1 MKRNTWLALICVA
14 LAAAFLW
21 WGFSPVESTETTT
34 ESTVIALILD
44 TDIGFSALQ
53 LKQGA
58 KQAAKERGLDVHTV
72 APDYAGSQTISQS
85 DLILEALEGGAKAIL
100 LVPAQ
105 TEDLTHALQTAAEL
119 GVPVLSLR
127 ETIDSPE
134 IACTISD
141 DHERAG
147 AMAAQALLDRL
158 GKAEGSVLVLGQEG
172 GNTFTLTL
180 RGAKD
185 VLGKQETIPV
195 LYRIAPGGDELP
207 SVAELLMENPD
218 VAGILCLTGD
228 YTEAAAKIMSRTDKK
243 IVLVGMDCGQNR
255 TTYLEN
261 KQIDAMVLGMPF
273 AMGYLGV
280 QFAMDKLNGKTL
292 PANYYTDSR
301 VIDSE
306 NMVLPEN
313 QKLAFPMVQ

>member
-14 LAAAFLW
+14 FAAASLW
-21 WGFSPVESTETTT
+21 WGFSPVENTETTT
-34 ESTVIALILD
+34 EPTVVALILD

-58 KQAAKERGLDVHTV
+58 KQAAKERGLEIVTV

-85 DLILEALEGGAKAIL
+85 DLILESLEGGAKAIL
-100 LVPAQ
+100 LVP
-105 TEDLTHALQTAAEL
+105 TRNEDLTDALKTASGR

-127 ETIDSPE
+127 ETLDSPE

-141 DHERAG
+141 DHESAG
-147 AMAAQALLDRL
+147 AMAAQALIGRL
-158 GKAEGSVLVLGQEG
+158 GTAGGTVLVLGQEG

-180 RGAKD
+180 RGAKEA
-185 VLGKQETIPV
+185 LGKQDAIPV
-195 LYRIAPGGDELP
+195 LYRIAQSGEDIPDIADMLK
-207 SVAELLMENPD
+207 ENPD
-218 VAGILCLTGD
+218 VSGILCLTGE
-228 YTEAAAKIMSRTDKK
+228 YTEAAAKTMSRTEKT

-280 QFAMDKLNGKTL
+280 QFATDRLNGKTL
-292 PANYYTDSR
+292 PASYYTESR
-301 VIDSE
+301 LIDSE
-306 NMVLPEN
+306 NMYLPEN